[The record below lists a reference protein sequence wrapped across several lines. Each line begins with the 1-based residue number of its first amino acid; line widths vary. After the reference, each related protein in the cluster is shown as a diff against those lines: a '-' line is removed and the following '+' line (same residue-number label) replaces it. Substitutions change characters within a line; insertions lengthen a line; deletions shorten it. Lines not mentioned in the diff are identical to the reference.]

1 LRWRGDR
8 PSRFEAAWVTHEKF
22 GLFMQENWRK
32 DSDLVLALE
41 DMTCRLKAWNKDVF
55 GNIFNLKKKKG

>member
-1 LRWRGDR
+1 
-8 PSRFEAAWVTHEKF
+8 
-22 GLFMQENWRK
+22 MQENWRK